1 MNIKR
6 LYLLILLPFFAVAA
20 RGYDYWANGIYYAIG
35 SNTATVTGISSDYT
49 IINIPWSVYY
59 EKEYYP
65 VTSIYPTAFYG
76 KSQLTSVSIPS
87 SVTSIGYNAFSYC
100 KNLTSITLPSSIS
113 KIEEGTFEYC
123 SNLTSITLPEN
134 LEEIG
139 TSAFRGCTSLTSI
152 TLPSSTKSIGT
163 SAFSG
168 CTSLDSITLPSSI
181 KSIGSEA
188 FAGCRGLTKHEMND
202 ITFALNEAIQYSE
215 VYYLYNTDADLFL
228 SKGNSYGTHAVLGE
242 DALPVRI
249 GTSGSH
255 TYLYIDNAD
264 DTKTLL
270 YRENGG
276 DDSQIYVDGNGLG
289 SGRQYFWI
297 ITADSNGT
305 LVIKAEDHAG
315 EALYLGNI
323 PTRDDYDYQNETS
336 LDTHVDIVSNATESD
351 NIHWMLLPEKLI
363 KRLDSGSALNGDL
376 NGDGDVDI
384 LDATIIVYR
393 QLGRE

>member
-1 MNIKR
+1 MKTFRIMLALLLLTVVGTSYAESIYVAPVTLEAGGIVTMPIECAFASENITLYQFD
-6 LYLLILLPFFAVAA
+6 LYLPDGVTLAKNDKGRFAAGTTYVLSNRHDEHTA
-20 RGYDYWANGIYYAIG
+20 
-35 SNTATVTGISSDYT
+35 SLKENTAGFVRFVVSQNDCYTIAPGSGELLTLYLQVDASVTGNLQGFI
-49 IINIPWSVYY
+49 
-59 EKEYYP
+59 
-65 VTSIYPTAFYG
+65 
-76 KSQLTSVSIPS
+76 
-87 SVTSIGYNAFSYC
+87 
-100 KNLTSITLPSSIS
+100 KNFMM
-113 KIEEGTFEYC
+113 FE
-123 SNLTSITLPEN
+123 TDE
-134 LEEIG
+134 
-139 TSAFRGCTSLTSI
+139 
-152 TLPSSTKSIGT
+152 
-163 SAFSG
+163 
-168 CTSLDSITLPSSI
+168 
-181 KSIGSEA
+181 
-188 FAGCRGLTKHEMND
+188 TKHEMND

-336 LDTHVDIVSNATESD
+336 LDAHVDIVSNATESD